1 MDYLSF
7 LLQHG
12 SAAGTGTAIFTI
24 AGAILGS
31 RPRTCLAPG
40 APLAEL
46 LAADEMVVY
55 RGGRI
60 VFNGGGRSCEAAVL
74 GVQALPDAFSES
86 LSLEIMRAPC
96 ELTVVHTL
104 RPHERASEIMTMQR
118 QAKVAGDMSIGDGL
132 GQREQIEMANAIVQG
147 THPSGLSSN
156 VWTYNLTVVVYAESK
171 AKLKAALLPVER
183 ALTLAGATATRE
195 GLAAEAA
202 WWSVLP
208 IFPEIHRRWRFLTFP
223 IAALCVPQTTT
234 AGIGRHDW
242 ADHEIAR
249 FRSTEGGIY
258 RFTFHCTDKDEELG
272 HMFVVAPAGAGKTSF
287 MCHLTSHVLSMSNTR
302 CVLFD
307 RDCGTEVFTAVA
319 GGSYV
324 RFEAMETDS
333 AENTLEEG
341 DLTAR
346 VNPFH
351 LENNEANREF
361 LTRWIPTLMSSTPT
375 EDDRESIARAGNIAY
390 DYLPANMRSLRD
402 VYRCAFPADSTVRR
416 ELARWTGNDPMGRI
430 FNADSDSS
438 DVNARLVAY
447 DCTHAFDRKEL
458 ASALVSYLIHRIWS
472 RSRASATPTL
482 VYIDE
487 TEPMLKHAEFER
499 AFRRGLQ
506 EGRKL
511 RQVFVSCFQ
520 RPRAIDDL
528 KMGGLFRGQCPT
540 VVLLPNHQATAEDY
554 ANYELTDAE
563 LDFVLGRSHRS
574 YAHAALIKRYKGGQ
588 SAIVD
593 TSLNPLGDLARTYSS
608 GRAPVLKLRKLIGEH
623 GSREGLQSFLHP
635 SS

>member
-31 RPRTCLAPG
+31 RPRTYLAPG

-60 VFNGGGRSCEAAVL
+60 VFSGGGRSCEAAVL

-208 IFPEIHRRWRFLTFP
+208 TFPEIHRRWRF
-223 IAALCVPQTTT
+223 
-234 AGIGRHDW
+234 
-242 ADHEIAR
+242 
-249 FRSTEGGIY
+249 
-258 RFTFHCTDKDEELG
+258 
-272 HMFVVAPAGAGKTSF
+272 
-287 MCHLTSHVLSMSNTR
+287 
-302 CVLFD
+302 
-307 RDCGTEVFTAVA
+307 
-319 GGSYV
+319 
-324 RFEAMETDS
+324 
-333 AENTLEEG
+333 
-341 DLTAR
+341 
-346 VNPFH
+346 
-351 LENNEANREF
+351 
-361 LTRWIPTLMSSTPT
+361 
-375 EDDRESIARAGNIAY
+375 
-390 DYLPANMRSLRD
+390 
-402 VYRCAFPADSTVRR
+402 
-416 ELARWTGNDPMGRI
+416 
-430 FNADSDSS
+430 
-438 DVNARLVAY
+438 
-447 DCTHAFDRKEL
+447 
-458 ASALVSYLIHRIWS
+458 
-472 RSRASATPTL
+472 
-482 VYIDE
+482 
-487 TEPMLKHAEFER
+487 
-499 AFRRGLQ
+499 
-506 EGRKL
+506 
-511 RQVFVSCFQ
+511 
-520 RPRAIDDL
+520 
-528 KMGGLFRGQCPT
+528 
-540 VVLLPNHQATAEDY
+540 
-554 ANYELTDAE
+554 LTDAE

>member
-1 MDYLSF
+1 M
-7 LLQHG
+7 
-12 SAAGTGTAIFTI
+12 
-24 AGAILGS
+24 
-31 RPRTCLAPG
+31 
-40 APLAEL
+40 
-46 LAADEMVVY
+46 
-55 RGGRI
+55 
-60 VFNGGGRSCEAAVL
+60 FNGGGRSCEAAVL

-208 IFPEIHRRWRFLTFP
+208 TFPEIHRRWRFLTFP

-307 RDCGTEVFTAVA
+307 RDCGTEVFTAGA

-324 RFEAMETDS
+324 RFEAMETDN
-333 AENTLEEG
+333 AENTLEGRRSDRAGQPVPPREQRG
-341 DLTAR
+341 EPRVPHPVDPHADVEHAERGRPGVDRASGEHCLRLPPGEHALVAR
-346 VNPFH
+346 CVP
-351 LENNEANREF
+351 LRVPRR
-361 LTRWIPTLMSSTPT
+361 LDGP
-375 EDDRESIARAGNIAY
+375 ARARALDGQRPDGTHLQRRLGLQRRQRTPRRLRLHPRIRPQGTRLCAGE
-390 DYLPANMRSLRD
+390 LPHPPDLVA
-402 VYRCAFPADSTVRR
+402 
-416 ELARWTGNDPMGRI
+416 LARKRNTR
-430 FNADSDSS
+430 
-438 DVNARLVAY
+438 R
-447 DCTHAFDRKEL
+447 
-458 ASALVSYLIHRIWS
+458 WS
-472 RSRASATPTL
+472 TST
-482 VYIDE
+482 
-487 TEPMLKHAEFER
+487 
-499 AFRRGLQ
+499 
-506 EGRKL
+506 
-511 RQVFVSCFQ
+511 
-520 RPRAIDDL
+520 RPSP
-528 KMGGLFRGQCPT
+528 C
-540 VVLLPNHQATAEDY
+540 
-554 ANYELTDAE
+554 
-563 LDFVLGRSHRS
+563 
-574 YAHAALIKRYKGGQ
+574 
-588 SAIVD
+588 
-593 TSLNPLGDLARTYSS
+593 
-608 GRAPVLKLRKLIGEH
+608 
-623 GSREGLQSFLHP
+623 
-635 SS
+635 